1 MKTVRFRGPGLA
13 GKLLLTSAAL
23 LAIPWLGYKTL
34 QATRDFLLQ
43 GQAQAQLLTAGAV
56 ANLFHN
62 RGELFESPA
71 AATAGVVELPLYQ
84 LESHILLD
92 GLDEDWDLL
101 APRRQHFEGELL
113 SFELLLGQREGRL
126 YALVEVSDDTPVNR
140 HPAHTRLDRSD
151 QLRLVFN
158 DREGAEHRLLISF
171 EGSGQ
176 TSTYEMDRHWRY
188 PQGNS
193 PVHLLRGFVQRGQQ
207 TYVLEFSLPLNW
219 LGEQRQLGLA
229 VADVR
234 ESEQRRVAE
243 LLRTFAHTDSGH
255 YNLLVERSVQAD
267 RVLQALAPGDSRIWI
282 VDGLGHVKA
291 SRGQLE
297 TAREADSDTSGWPGL
312 LDALQTL
319 ASKTLLGIPLGPTR
333 DFDPDTTPSRQ
344 DALLQRALAGTADSE
359 RRRAIDGKGE
369 IIAAAHPI
377 YNTGEVIGAVLVE
390 KSTRQVLSLQRQSI
404 ERLAVLSLL
413 TVAIVALALLGFAA
427 RLTLRIRR
435 LDRETG
441 SAIDSYG
448 RLSENRISH
457 ELQAG
462 DEIGDLARSFNAM
475 LEKLHRHQQFLAA
488 IPRTL
493 RHEINNPLNT
503 ISTSLE
509 QLEAEPQSSA
519 EQLAAARRALGRIG
533 MLVEN
538 LSDAASLEQA
548 LKSEGNTR
556 FDIGKLVGDYA
567 RNRMRRPP
575 YPRLSVKVPSLPT
588 TVSGSD
594 LHIEQLLDKLI
605 DNAIDFAA
613 PGSSIDVDMGT
624 GDNNCVLAI
633 RNSGPTIPTAQ
644 LTAIFQLMHSAREA
658 REAKGHFGLG
668 LYVARL
674 ITEFHGGS
682 IRADNLED
690 ASGVVFTVVL
700 PTKSQ

>member
-1 MKTVRFRGPGLA
+1 MRTAYFRGPGLA

-34 QATRDFLLQ
+34 QATRDFLLL
-43 GQAQAQLLTAGAV
+43 GQAQAQLLSAGAV

-62 RGELFESPA
+62 RNELFESA
-71 AATAGVVELPLYQ
+71 AATGQVELPLYQ

-92 GLDEDWDLL
+92 GLNEDWDLL
-101 APRRQHFEGELL
+101 APRRQRFDGESV

-126 YALVEVSDDTPVNR
+126 YGLVEVRDDSPVHR

-151 QLRLVFN
+151 QLRLYFT
-158 DREGAEHRLLISF
+158 DREGAERRLLISF

-176 TSTYEMDRHWRY
+176 TTAYEMDSQWRY
-188 PQGNS
+188 PQDDI
-193 PVHLLRGFVQRGQQ
+193 PMHLLRGFVERNKQS
-207 TYVLEFSLPLNW
+207 YVLEFSLPLNW
-219 LGEQRQLGLA
+219 LGERRQLGLA

-234 ESEQRRVAE
+234 DRERRRVAE
-243 LLRTFAHTDSGH
+243 LLRTFPDANNGH
-255 YNLLVERSVQAD
+255 YNLLVERSVPAD

-282 VDGLGHVKA
+282 VDKLGHVKA

-297 TAREADSDTSGWPGL
+297 TASEADSDTSDWPGL

-319 ASKTLLGIPLGPTR
+319 ASKALLGIPLGPTR
-333 DFDPDTTPSRQ
+333 DFDPDITPSRQ

-377 YNTGEVIGAVLVE
+377 YNAGDVIGAVLVE
-390 KSTRQVLSLQRQSI
+390 KSTRQVLSLQRRSI
-404 ERLAVLSLL
+404 ERLAILSLL
-413 TVAIVALALLGFAA
+413 TIAIVALALLGFAA

-435 LDRETG
+435 LDREAAG
-441 SAIDSYG
+441 AIDPFG
-448 RLSENRISH
+448 RLSDNRISH

-462 DEIGDLARSFNAM
+462 DEIGDLARSFNSI
-475 LEKLHRHQQFLAA
+475 LEKLHGHQQFLAA

-509 QLEAEPQSSA
+509 QFEAEPEGSA
-519 EQLAAARRALGRIG
+519 EQLAAARRALRRIG

-548 LKSEGNTR
+548 LTSESNTR
-556 FDIGKLVGDYA
+556 FDIGKLVRDYA

-575 YPRLSVKVPSLPT
+575 YPTLDVSVPSRPLI
-588 TVSGSD
+588 VRGSD

-613 PGSSIDVDMGT
+613 PGSSIDIDMHT
-624 GDNNCVLAI
+624 GGNNCILTI
-633 RNSGPTIPTAQ
+633 RNSGPTIPSAQ

-658 REAKGHFGLG
+658 GEPKGHFGLG

-682 IRADNLED
+682 IRAENLED
-690 ASGVVFTVVL
+690 ASGVVFTVAL
-700 PTKSQ
+700 PFKNQ